1 MNKDS
6 IEENKAIQDGL
17 ERFLDEELAGVRK
30 EQVAPNRSTKMSEYS
45 ELHKI

>member
-30 EQVAPNRSTKMSEYS
+30 EQVSPNRTIIYS
-45 ELHKI
+45 QRKKN